1 MKNHSNSKKG
11 RTTENSDVQVKKANQ
26 LKWAKNIWNE

>member
-11 RTTENSDVQVKKANQ
+11 KTTENSDVQVKAENQ
-26 LKWAKNIWNE
+26 SKWAKNIWDE